1 MKHNIRK
8 TLAAVLFL
16 ASFVSVA
23 FAQAPPVTQPGPPG
37 AARPLTALKVQVV
50 ISRYEGDKKVSSLPY
65 VIAVT
70 ANSPQGVLIRMGSQI
85 PIALPGNQGPSFEYK
100 NVGTNI
106 DCSANSTDDGRF
118 QVYVSIEDTSVMER
132 RSSDSAPTLRTFL
145 TRNSVVLK
153 DGQSSQYTAA
163 ADKTTGE
170 VVKVDVT
177 LNVEK

>member
-1 MKHNIRK
+1 MKPSIRR
-8 TLAAVLFL
+8 TIAAALLIAGV
-16 ASFVSVA
+16 VA
-23 FAQAPPVTQPGPPG
+23 TG
-37 AARPLTALKVQVV
+37 AAQSQPPKPATPLKVQVV
-50 ISRYEGDKKVSSLPY
+50 IARYEGDRKVSSLPY

-70 ANSPQGVLIRMGSQI
+70 ANARQSVVLRMGSQI
-85 PIALPGNQGPSFEYK
+85 PIPGAATNGTSGAIEYK

-106 DCSANSTDDGRF
+106 DCSVTTTDDGRYE
-118 QVYVSIEDTSVMER
+118 VYVSIEDTSVMER
-132 RSSDSAPTLRTFL
+132 RPSDPAPTLRTFL

-163 ADKTTGE
+163 SDKTTGE